1 MNGIENL
8 ITPYIYELMENG
20 DDIML
25 FPDNKQIILNEEIEE
40 WNDMHDCLNNQ
51 TDRITFYNHI
61 DGYVIHRHGIK
72 GGVTDILI
80 STLDIMHGYKH
91 VINLP
96 FDSFGNC
103 EWWNVS

>member
-1 MNGIENL
+1 MR
-8 ITPYIYELMENG
+8 
-20 DDIML
+20 D
-25 FPDNKQIILNEEIEE
+25 EEIREGDVVRVRQ
-40 WNDMHDCLNNQ
+40 WNDMANE
-51 TDRITFYNHI
+51 FGVYN
-61 DGYVIHRHGIK
+61 DGN
-72 GGVTDILI
+72 ILI